1 MKYILPQDQPQ
12 LIPGIT
18 RDSSASILF
27 EKGINS
33 LRLFFTKFCDLG
45 NSVNYREN

>member
-1 MKYILPQDQPQ
+1 MNNIHPQDQPQ

-18 RDSSASILF
+18 RDSSASILL
-27 EKGINS
+27 EKGIKS

-45 NSVNYREN
+45 NTVNCREN